1 MRTTSRLIA
10 TIALSV
16 GLSAGVLAP
25 AALAQSQQEVVTH
38 SAVEPCDH
46 AKDSAR
52 TLLKMLKRMTN
63 SNDTQ
68 FLINEVQWVRD
79 NYSSPELD
87 KFTARILNGLKNHC

>member
-10 TIALSV
+10 TIALGV

-25 AALAQSQQEVVTH
+25 AALAQSQPDVVTH
-38 SAVEPCDH
+38 SADASCDGY
-46 AKDSAR
+46 KDAAR
-52 TLLKMLKRMTN
+52 TLLKLFKRMTN

-68 FLINEVQWVRD
+68 FLISEVQWVRD

-87 KFTARILNGLKNHC
+87 EFTARILNGLKTSC